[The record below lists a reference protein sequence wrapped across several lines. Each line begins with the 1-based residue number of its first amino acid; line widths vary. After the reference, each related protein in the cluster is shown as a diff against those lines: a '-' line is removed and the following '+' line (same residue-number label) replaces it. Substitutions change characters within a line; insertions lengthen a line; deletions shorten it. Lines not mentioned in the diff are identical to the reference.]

1 MKMKAAS
8 WSDLWTSSTF
18 YVFAVLYGQILSLF
32 LPFFTT
38 KIFAIYMIL
47 ITIYGIWIRKI
58 RYRLTAI
65 ASVLLGIYFI
75 LRYVFDLR
83 EVISYVYASAIV
95 IIFAALYIENT
106 ETNFSINFKKIN
118 QYKID
123 S

>member
-106 ETNFSINFKKIN
+106 ETNLYFYIC
-118 QYKID
+118 Y
-123 S
+123 